1 MSIIN
6 TTKEVKYVIPAVDV
20 NMGGIILK
28 QALPTQKITQIDPFL
43 LLHHANFDYRD
54 DSPAIHQGIGPHPHR
69 GFSPVTFI
77 IECEVH
83 HRDSRGNNQIA
94 KKGEVQWMHAGA
106 GIVHSERPS
115 QKLADQNGRQE
126 IIQLWINSPAN
137 KKMQPPNYQYVPKSE
152 IPVFWSEDKSI
163 KNKLIAGKYKDL
175 EGNSLEGKIK
185 TESELLII
193 WSKSEGKGSQI
204 LSVSKEMNAMI
215 YVVKGEMRIK
225 GYGKANEKE
234 LIVFEINTEKSPE
247 NLVENIE
254 IHTETEVEFLVLCGV
269 PINEKITQQGPFVMN
284 TQTEI
289 LEAMRDYQMGKMGV
303 LIEEK

>member
-1 MSIIN
+1 MN
-6 TTKEVKYVIPAVDV
+6 KEVKYVIPAVDV

-28 QALPTQKITQIDPFL
+28 QALPTQRITQIDPFL

-54 DSPAIHQGIGPHPHR
+54 DAPAIHQGIDPHPHR

-77 IECEVH
+77 IEGEVH
-83 HRDSRGNNQIA
+83 HRDSHGNNQIA

-115 QKLADQNGRQE
+115 QDLADQNGRQE

-137 KKMQPPNYQYVPKSE
+137 KKMQPPNYQY
-152 IPVFWSEDKSI
+152 IPETDIPIFWSEDKSI
-163 KNKLIAGKYKDL
+163 QNKVIAGNYENL
-175 EGNSLEGKIK
+175 EGTTLEERFLKGKIK

-193 WSKSEGKGSQI
+193 WSKAENKGSQT
-204 LSVSKEMNAMI
+204 LSIPKEMNAMI
-215 YVVKGEMRIK
+215 YVIKGEMRIK
-225 GYGKANEKE
+225 GYGKASEKE
-234 LIVFEINTEKSPE
+234 LIVFELNENNT
-247 NLVENIE
+247 NNTENIE
-254 IHTETEVEFLVLCGV
+254 LNIDTKAEFLLLCGV
-269 PINEKITQQGPFVMN
+269 PINEKITQHGPFVMN

-289 LEAMRDYQMGKMGV
+289 MEAMRDYQMGKMGI

>member
-1 MSIIN
+1 MPTIKTSR
-6 TTKEVKYVIPAVDV
+6 EVKYVIPAVDV

-28 QALPTQKITQIDPFL
+28 QALPTQRINQIDPFL
-43 LLHHANFDYRD
+43 LLHHASFDYRD

-77 IECEVH
+77 IEGDVH

-94 KKGEVQWMHAGA
+94 KKGEVQWMHTGA

-115 QKLADQNGRQE
+115 QELADQNGTQE

-137 KKMQPPNYQYVPKSE
+137 KKMQPPNYQY
-152 IPVFWSEDKSI
+152 IPENDIPIFWSEDKAI
-163 KNKLIAGKYKDL
+163 QNKVIAGNYENE
-175 EGNSLEGKIK
+175 EGNSLKGKIK
-185 TESELLII
+185 TESELLIL
-193 WSKSEGKGSQI
+193 WSKAEKEGSQM
-204 LSVSKEMNAMI
+204 LSIPKEMNAMI
-215 YVVKGEMRIK
+215 YLVKGEMRIK

-234 LIVFEINTEKSPE
+234 LIVFETDT
-247 NLVENIE
+247 VENIE
-254 IHTETEVEFLVLCGV
+254 INIDTNVEFLVLCGV
-269 PINEKITQQGPFVMN
+269 PINEKITQHGPFVMN

-289 LEAMRDYQMGKMGV
+289 MEAMRDYQMGKMGV

>member
-1 MSIIN
+1 MN
-6 TTKEVKYVIPAVDV
+6 KEVKYVIPAVDV

-54 DSPAIHQGIGPHPHR
+54 DAPAIHQGIDPHPHR

-77 IECEVH
+77 IEGEVH
-83 HRDSRGNNQIA
+83 HRDSHGNNQIA

-115 QKLADQNGRQE
+115 QDLADQNGRQE

-137 KKMQPPNYQYVPKSE
+137 KKMQPPNYQY
-152 IPVFWSEDKSI
+152 IPETDIPIFWSEDKSI
-163 KNKLIAGKYKDL
+163 QNKVIAGNYENL
-175 EGNSLEGKIK
+175 EGTTLEERFLKGKIK

-193 WSKSEGKGSQI
+193 WSKAENKGSQT
-204 LSVSKEMNAMI
+204 LSIPKEMNAMI
-215 YVVKGEMRIK
+215 YVIKGEMRIK
-225 GYGKANEKE
+225 GYGKASEKE
-234 LIVFEINTEKSPE
+234 LIVFELNENNT
-247 NLVENIE
+247 NNTENIE
-254 IHTETEVEFLVLCGV
+254 LNIDTKAEFLLLCGV
-269 PINEKITQQGPFVMN
+269 PINEKITQHGPFVMN

-289 LEAMRDYQMGKMGV
+289 MEAMRDYQMGKMGI

>member
-1 MSIIN
+1 MN
-6 TTKEVKYVIPAVDV
+6 KEVKYVIPAVDV

-28 QALPTQKITQIDPFL
+28 QALPTQRITQIDPFL

-54 DSPAIHQGIGPHPHR
+54 DAPAIHQGIDPHPHR

-77 IECEVH
+77 IEGEVH
-83 HRDSRGNNQIA
+83 HRDSHGNNQIA

-115 QKLADQNGRQE
+115 QELADQNGRQE

-137 KKMQPPNYQYVPKSE
+137 KKMQPPNYQYIPE
-152 IPVFWSEDKSI
+152 TDIPVFWSEDKSI
-163 KNKLIAGKYKDL
+163 QNKVIAGNYENL
-175 EGNSLEGKIK
+175 EGTTLEERFLKGKIK

-193 WSKSEGKGSQI
+193 WSKAENKGSQT
-204 LSVSKEMNAMI
+204 LSIPKEMNAMI
-215 YVVKGEMRIK
+215 YVIKGEMRIK
-225 GYGKANEKE
+225 GYGKASEKE
-234 LIVFEINTEKSPE
+234 LIVFELNENNT
-247 NLVENIE
+247 NNTENIE
-254 IHTETEVEFLVLCGV
+254 LNIDTKAEFLLLCGV
-269 PINEKITQQGPFVMN
+269 PINEKITQHGPFVMN

-289 LEAMRDYQMGKMGV
+289 MEAMRDYQMGKMGI